1 MSFQMIIK
9 ILSVP
14 PCTGYTSLTVVISFS
29 PQWFNEPI
37 TKEHYWTLVVLLNIN
52 EELAGFL
59 FYQAHRSV
67 WEPNSGVRTGFVVYL
82 YLLYYFFT
90 LRILATTMINEF
102 LELESIFWFSVKYSH
117 CTSFNCMQIFQYEPD
132 CNWNP
137 L

>member
-29 PQWFNEPI
+29 PQSFNEPI
-37 TKEHYWTLVVLLNIN
+37 TKEHYWTLVVLLNID

-67 WEPNSGVRTGFVVYL
+67 
-82 YLLYYFFT
+82 
-90 LRILATTMINEF
+90 
-102 LELESIFWFSVKYSH
+102 
-117 CTSFNCMQIFQYEPD
+117 
-132 CNWNP
+132 
-137 L
+137 